1 MSERCKSLEEEL
13 TETKVLYRKE
23 FHQRKQLHNE
33 VCVCVRVCV
42 CVFVCVVVCVCV
54 YTCRNPCILYIWSVC
69 THVYICVMCNE
80 ITATTYMH
88 TYVSMLPILK
98 IFCSYLS

>member
-33 VCVCVRVCV
+33 VCVCVCACVCV
-42 CVFVCVVVCVCV
+42 CVCACVLLCVCVCV
-54 YTCRNPCILYIWSVC
+54 
-69 THVYICVMCNE
+69 HVQE
-80 ITATTYMH
+80 SMH
-88 TYVSMLPILK
+88 TLHLECLHTCLHMCDV
-98 IFCSYLS
+98 